1 MEFKLFQSDFRYRQK
16 EKFDWINQQ
25 KKMKIYTLVFM
36 VSFVFLIVI
45 ASTNAERDNK
55 VGHFHNFLKKYT

>member
-25 KKMKIYTLVFM
+25 KKMKIFTIIFT
-36 VSFVFLIVI
+36 VSFAFLIVI
-45 ASTNAERDNK
+45 ASTNTERNKK
-55 VGHFHNFLKKYT
+55 VGHFQNFLKKYS